1 MTVKEHQVRAGWTG
15 RFYEDLAVGDVYRS
29 RWGHTV
35 TEADNALFTHLT
47 HNTNPLHFDARYA
60 AGSRWG
66 RILVNSTFTLALVTG
81 MSTTDV
87 SQNAMANLGWEKV
100 RLPNPVFIGDT
111 IYCQSEVLA
120 KRVSKSLPEA
130 GIVTVRSLGVNQ
142 DGKVVIDLTR
152 QVMVYRRGHAPQA
165 GEFPPIQ

>member
-1 MTVKEHQVRAGWTG
+1 MSGKENDVRADWTG

-120 KRVSKSLPEA
+120 KRVSKSHPEG

-152 QVMVYRRGHAPQA
+152 QVMVYRRGHSPQP
-165 GEFPPIQ
+165 GEFPAIQ